1 MAGPVTGAAALK
13 KIAETAARIFGNV
26 LGTGERSGRKLLN
39 KPLIG
44 ETVATYYPPDV
55 ARFDPMYEDP
65 LEKRCVAGGALRRRA
80 ESLPA
85 GAR

>member
-44 ETVATYYPPDV
+44 ETVAAYYPPDV
-55 ARFDPMYEDP
+55 ARFDPLYEDP
-65 LEKRCVAGGALRRRA
+65 LEKRCVAGGRCVGL
-80 ESLPA
+80 LNPPP